1 MKIFTFIFLL
11 SLLGA
16 CQIKVKEI
24 PAPENLLP
32 KDSLII
38 VLEELMIV
46 EQHIQSRYPQLNQFQ
61 DLAKRSGDTIL
72 FKYHVSFKRFDQ
84 AMDYY
89 GSRQDEMK
97 GIYEKILDNLNRKY
111 NKL

>member
-1 MKIFTFIFLL
+1 MKYFLFLFLL
-11 SLLGA
+11 STLGA

-32 KDSLII
+32 KDSLIV
-38 VLEELMIV
+38 VLEELMLV

-97 GIYEKILDNLNRKY
+97 GIYEKILERMNTKVNQL
-111 NKL
+111 